1 MNRETIY
8 STLFNK
14 LVTATGVITSS
25 RILKMYTEVDPKDQP
40 ALFQIQVSETP
51 TQQKT
56 MPVKWTLNVD
66 VYLYIHRGGDPKVIP
81 SQKINE
87 MLDAI
92 EYALRPDAQG
102 FQTLGG
108 LVSHCWISGKIQTS
122 EGILGEQEVAIIPIE
137 MYLYNAQRG

>member
-1 MNRETIY
+1 MTRETIY
-8 STLFNK
+8 AALFSK
-14 LVTATGVITSS
+14 LVTATGVVTSS
-25 RILKMYTEVDPKDQP
+25 RILRMYSEVDPKDQP
-40 ALFQIQVSETP
+40 ALFQIQTGETP

-56 MPVKWTLNVD
+56 MPVKWTLTVD
-66 VYLYIHRGGDPKVIP
+66 IYLYIHRGGDPKVIP
-81 SQKINE
+81 SQKLNE
-87 MLDAI
+87 MVDAI
-92 EYALRPDAQG
+92 EYALRPDIGG